1 MWHAPE
7 KYKRDVKDTNLE
19 LLDLKGELDS
29 KQAKISLA
37 KFLRANLGFTVQ
49 LISGIKLAPFQEVTH
64 KGFFNRNFYC
74 GLSCRPLYNFHLML
88 RNIKLVLN
96 SILAFSF

>member
-37 KFLRANLGFTVQ
+37 KFLRANLGFTVE
-49 LISGIKLAPFQEVTH
+49 L
-64 KGFFNRNFYC
+64 
-74 GLSCRPLYNFHLML
+74 
-88 RNIKLVLN
+88 
-96 SILAFSF
+96 

>member
-37 KFLRANLGFTVQ
+37 KFLRANLGFTVE
-49 LISGIKLAPFQEVTH
+49 LISVIKLAPFQEV
-64 KGFFNRNFYC
+64 
-74 GLSCRPLYNFHLML
+74 
-88 RNIKLVLN
+88 
-96 SILAFSF
+96 